1 MVLLLCTSKCGA
13 KPFFKLKTMSKRNL
27 SIFIVLLI
35 AVALFFILPKFN
47 HSVKE
52 NQPIAKIAVIDT
64 VIAPVVKPKTLYGI
78 VIDSLIVIEDK
89 IKRNQNIAEIL
100 TAHNVT
106 NEAIFKLAHAS
117 KEVFDVRKLVA
128 NRKYTILCE
137 RDSLKTAQTF
147 IYEHNST
154 EYVVFNLKD
163 TISVE
168 KKQKDIEIVE
178 KGVAGVIE
186 YNLATTMNELGLSPQ
201 LTNDFVDVFAW
212 QLDFFRLQKGDK
224 FKLIYE
230 DHLVEGESIG
240 SGKIKSIYFEHF
252 KNDYYGFY
260 YDQGDGIDY
269 FDEDGNSLRK
279 ALLKYP
285 LDFTRISSRY
295 SGNRFHP
302 VQKRW
307 KAHRGTDFAAPKGTP
322 IRSVGDGIIVEARY
336 AKYNGN
342 FVKVKHNS
350 TYTTQYLHMSKIKPG
365 LRTGTKVKQG
375 QVIGYVGSTGL
386 AKGNHLC
393 YRFWRNGVQID
404 ALQVDLPPSAPI
416 NESNQLD
423 FNQHKAEMM
432 AQLNAINFIEEK
444 KPIFASA
451 KN

>member
-1 MVLLLCTSKCGA
+1 
-13 KPFFKLKTMSKRNL
+13 MSKRNL
-27 SIFIVLLI
+27 SILVLLVI
-35 AVALFFILPKFN
+35 TAALFVILPRLN

-52 NQPIAKIAVIDT
+52 QPLEPVVALDT
-64 VIAPVVKPKTLYGI
+64 VVAPKPEPKVLYGI
-78 VIDSLIVIEDK
+78 VVDSLIVIEDK

-106 NEAIFKLAHAS
+106 NEKIFQLAHAS
-117 KEVFDVRKLVA
+117 KEVFDVRRLVA
-128 NRKYTILCE
+128 NRKYTLLCE
-137 RDSLKTAQTF
+137 RDSLKTAQAF
-147 IYEHNST
+147 IYEHNPT

-168 KKQKDIEIVE
+168 KKQKDIEIIE
-178 KGVAGVIE
+178 KGIAGVIE
-186 YNLATTMNELGLSPQ
+186 YNLATTMKELGLSAQ
-201 LTNDFVDVFAW
+201 MTDNFVDIFAW
-212 QLDFFRLQKGDK
+212 QVDFFRLQKGDK

-252 KNDYYGFY
+252 GNDYYGFY
-260 YDQGDGIDY
+260 FDQGDGIDY
-269 FDEDGNSLRK
+269 FDEEGNSLRK

-307 KAHRGTDFAAPKGTP
+307 KAHRGTDFAAPRGTP
-322 IRSVGDGIIVEARY
+322 IRSVGDGIILEARY

-350 TYTTQYLHMSKIKPG
+350 TYTTQYLHMSKIKSGVRPG
-365 LRTGTKVKQG
+365 TRVKQG
-375 QVIGYVGSTGL
+375 QIIGYVGSTGL

-404 ALQVDLPPSAPI
+404 ALKVQLPPSAPI
-416 NESNQLD
+416 SEDNVEQFSAHIQDMTN
-423 FNQHKAEMM
+423 
-432 AQLNAINFIEEK
+432 QLNAINFPVEEA
-444 KPIFASA
+444 PVFAST
-451 KN
+451 K